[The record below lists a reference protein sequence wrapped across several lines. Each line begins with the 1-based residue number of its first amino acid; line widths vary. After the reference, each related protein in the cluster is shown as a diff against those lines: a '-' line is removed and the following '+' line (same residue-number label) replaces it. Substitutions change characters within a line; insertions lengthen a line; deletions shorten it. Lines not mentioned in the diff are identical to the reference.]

1 MLWRTSVL
9 LATTTC
15 AGAAADSFAGSK
27 SCLPCHK
34 AIYDNYVRTPMGR
47 SITAPDATLLSS
59 PGGATGGKVTAGTF
73 QVVAVGGELFQ
84 LDSRYETRHKLEYAI
99 GSGENGISFI
109 VRRGSHLFQAPVS
122 YYSSSKTW
130 ELSPGF
136 EQTGA
141 GFDRPIYQ
149 ECIVCHAGRAR
160 AVPHRDG
167 LYETPPFDE
176 AAIGCEN
183 CHGPGASHIRQRSA
197 ASIVNPRRLPAR
209 LAEDLC
215 LQCHQGGDARV
226 LLPGKHY
233 GDFRPGKPLI
243 EIMAVVAL
251 TEAKDADLLEHHDSM
266 KLSRCYRASN
276 GKLGCLTCH
285 NPHRRPD
292 LASFRKACL
301 TCHNDCKL
309 DRAARQASADNCAG
323 CHMPKR
329 PVGVISHSALTNHRI
344 PVRPGSGAT
353 NAPSFPA
360 SIGMPGL
367 RVVNGS
373 ESTRLPLV
381 TQLSAY
387 GELLTRAPG
396 LNERYGALLKEAS
409 QQAPQDAVVQAA
421 LAHQAFLEKRADAAD
436 LLKKAI
442 DSGAPGLV
450 LHLDLAQTLED
461 PVAALEKAEQLFPF
475 SREVRKRLVLGYI
488 RQKAYAKAQGSMERY
503 VEDFP
508 EDEFMG
514 DLLRKIPKG
523 PRP

>member
-1 MLWRTSVL
+1 MLLRLSVL
-9 LATTTC
+9 LAIATR
-15 AGAAADSFAGSK
+15 AAAATDSYAGSK

-47 SITAPDATLLSS
+47 SIGTPDAALLQSP
-59 PGGATGGKVTAGTF
+59 PGGTIGGKVNAGPF
-73 QVVAVGGELFQ
+73 RVVAEGAELFQ
-84 LDSRYETRHKLEYAI
+84 LDSRFQTRHKLEYAI

-109 VRRGSHLFQAPVS
+109 VRRGNHLFQAPVS
-122 YYSSSKTW
+122 YYSASKTW

-167 LYETPPFDE
+167 LYETPPFEE

-183 CHGPGASHIRQRSA
+183 CHGPGAVHIKQRSA

-209 LAEDLC
+209 LAEDIC

-243 EIMAVVAL
+243 ETLAVVAL

-266 KLSRCYRASN
+266 KLSACYRASN

-285 NPHRRPD
+285 NPHQRPD

-301 TCHNDCKL
+301 SCHVDCKL
-309 DRAARQASADNCAG
+309 DRTARQVSGDNCAG

-344 PVRPGSGAT
+344 PVRPGTAA
-353 NAPSFPA
+353 APSFRSSPD
-360 SIGMPGL
+360 MPGL
-367 RVVNGS
+367 RLVDGN

-396 LNERYGALLKEAS
+396 LNERYRVLLKEAS
-409 QQAPQDAVVQAA
+409 QKAPQDPVVLAA
-421 LAHQAFLEKRADAAD
+421 LAHQAFLEKRPDAAD
-436 LLKKAI
+436 LLRKAI
-442 DSGAPGLV
+442 DGGAPGLV
-450 LHLDLAQTLED
+450 LHLDLVRTLED
-461 PVAALEKAEQLFPF
+461 PVAALEKAGQLFPF
-475 SREVRKRLVLGYI
+475 SQEVRKRLALGYI
-488 RQKAYAKAQGSMERY
+488 RQKEYLKAQSTIERY
-503 VEDFP
+503 VADFP
-508 EDEFMG
+508 EDEFMR